1 MVRRHLGFWVGQ
13 GVLKEHPTDTFTV
26 VEEQQEEARGTT
38 GGKKSLIGCCLKLP
52 YSRKVLREKTFVHF
66 TFCICESFLH
76 EILGMA
82 FFGAA
87 KANNSRKFSL
97 GKHHFMKVFS
107 LKSFCYRV
115 VYPTLPL
122 FFLPSSSPSFPL
134 SPSPSPP
141 LPFSLLPS
149 PPPFPSPPF
158 PSLSSSP
165 LQVMWRMKRNQL
177 WPQLRNRKRVN
188 CRYTTPPDVA

>member
-1 MVRRHLGFWVGQ
+1 
-13 GVLKEHPTDTFTV
+13 
-26 VEEQQEEARGTT
+26 
-38 GGKKSLIGCCLKLP
+38 
-52 YSRKVLREKTFVHF
+52 
-66 TFCICESFLH
+66 
-76 EILGMA
+76 
-82 FFGAA
+82 
-87 KANNSRKFSL
+87 
-97 GKHHFMKVFS
+97 MKVFS

-149 PPPFPSPPF
+149 PPPFPSPPLPSPSPPF
-158 PSLSSSP
+158 PSLSYSP

-177 WPQLRNRKRVN
+177 WPQLRNRRRVN
-188 CRYTTPPDVA
+188 CRYHSSRRCLNQDLVCCLLKCLRSGLWSLISKHCTRFLDHPFLKLLVLLWFK